1 MVEIMEEILI
11 SGYYGFKNSG
21 DDALLLSIINDL
33 KKYKKE
39 VKIVVLSSNPVETS
53 MIYGVKSINRMNFF
67 TIISAMFRSKMLISG
82 GGTLIQDGTSTK
94 SLMYYL
100 LIIRLAKKMGLK
112 VMLYSNG
119 VGPIRH
125 RKNEKHTQ
133 KVLNTVDMITLRDE
147 VSLDELKR
155 IGVTKPQIH
164 LTADP
169 AFTLVPSD
177 IETGKG
183 ILDKASADMSKKMM
197 CISVRKW
204 GGLGERFEN
213 TVARVVDY
221 IAEKYNLFPVFLP
234 MQPKLDYEIS
244 KRIASKVKAQSIV
257 IERELTISDTLS
269 VISNMDL
276 CIGMRLH
283 TLIYSASQAVPLI
296 GLVYDPKVSGFM
308 DYMHQDRYVNVN
320 SMTYESLVELVDDTM
335 KNYDTIK
342 EDLYTNMIQLRE
354 KAELN
359 AKYAIDL
366 LER

>member
-1 MVEIMEEILI
+1 MEEILI

-67 TIISAMFRSKMLISG
+67 AIISAMFRSKMLISG

-94 SLMYYL
+94 SLLYYL
-100 LIIRLAKKMGLK
+100 LIISLAKKMGLK

-119 VGPIRH
+119 VGPLRH
-125 RKNEKHTQ
+125 KKNEKHT
-133 KVLNTVDMITLRDE
+133 KRVLNKVDLITLRDE
-147 VSLDELKR
+147 VSMNELKR
-155 IGVTKPQIH
+155 IGVTEPKIY

-169 AFTLVPSD
+169 AFTLKPSSL
-177 IETGKG
+177 ETGQS
-183 ILDKASADMSKKMM
+183 ILDKASADITKKMM
-197 CISVRKW
+197 CISVRRW
-204 GGLGERFEN
+204 ASLGEEFEN
-213 TVARVVDY
+213 TVARAADY
-221 IAEKYNLFPVFLP
+221 AAEKYSMFPVFLP
-234 MQPKLDYEIS
+234 MQPKVDYEIS
-244 KRIASKVKAQSIV
+244 KRIAAKMKTQSAV
-257 IERELTISDTLS
+257 IDRELTIEDTLS
-269 VISNMDL
+269 VIANMNL

-283 TLIYSASQAVPLI
+283 TLIYSASQAVPLV

-308 DYMHQDRYVNVN
+308 DYMHQRRYVNVEN
-320 SMTYESLVELVDDTM
+320 MSYEQLVRLIDDTM
-335 KNYDTIK
+335 ENYDMIK
-342 EDLYTNMIQLRE
+342 DDLYSNMVQLRE
-354 KAELN
+354 KAEEN

>member
-1 MVEIMEEILI
+1 MEEILI

-53 MIYGVKSINRMNFF
+53 MIYGVKSINRMNLFA
-67 TIISAMFRSKMLISG
+67 IISAMFRSKMLISG

-119 VGPIRH
+119 VGPLR
-125 RKNEKHTQ
+125 REKNERYTK
-133 KVLNTVDMITLRDE
+133 KVLNKVDLITLRDE
-147 VSLDELKR
+147 VSLNELKR
-155 IGVTKPQIH
+155 IGVTEPKIY

-169 AFTLVPSD
+169 AFTLKPSSL
-177 IETGKG
+177 ETGKN
-183 ILDKASADMSKKMM
+183 ILDKASADINKKMM

-204 GGLGERFEN
+204 ADLGEDFEN
-213 TVARVVDY
+213 TIARAVDY
-221 IAEKYNLFPVFLP
+221 AAEKYGMFPVFLP
-234 MQPKLDYEIS
+234 MQPKVDYDIS
-244 KRIASKVKAQSIV
+244 KRIASKLRSPSAV
-257 IERELTISDTLS
+257 IDRELAIADTLS
-269 VISNMDL
+269 VIANMTM

-283 TLIYSASQAVPLI
+283 TLIYSASQAVPLV

-308 DYMHQDRYVNVN
+308 DYMHQNKYVNVEDL
-320 SMTYESLVELVDDTM
+320 SYEKLTALIDETM
-335 KNYDTIK
+335 ENYDIIK
-342 EDLYTNMIQLRE
+342 DDLYNNVVTLRE
-354 KAELN
+354 KAEEN

>member
-1 MVEIMEEILI
+1 MEEILI

-67 TIISAMFRSKMLISG
+67 AIISAMFRSKMLISG

-119 VGPIRH
+119 VGPIKH
-125 RKNEKHTQ
+125 RKNEKYT
-133 KVLNTVDMITLRDE
+133 KKILNKVDMITLRDE
-147 VSLDELKR
+147 ASFNELER
-155 IGVTKPQIH
+155 IGVTQPKIH

-183 ILDKASADMSKKMM
+183 ILDKASADITKKMM

-204 GGLGERFEN
+204 GGLGDDFERKI
-213 TVARVVDY
+213 AKAADY
-221 IAEKYNLFPVFLP
+221 AAEKYELFPVFLP
-234 MQPKLDYEIS
+234 MQPKTDYEIS
-244 KRIASKVKAQSIV
+244 KRIAAKMKSQSAI
-257 IERELTISDTLS
+257 IDRELTIADTLS
-269 VISNMDL
+269 VISNMSL

-308 DYMHQDRYVNVN
+308 DYMHQDKYVDVN
-320 SMTYESLVELVDDTM
+320 LL
-335 KNYDTIK
+335 NYDKLTALID
-342 EDLYTNMIQLRE
+342 EIMENYEIIRDDLYNNTVQLRQ

-366 LER
+366 LEK